1 MSEKSPEQQVVQAAA
16 GERGGWRAAVRGNVL
31 SMGLVSL
38 FTDFSSEM
46 MNPLL
51 PIYILGLVSPGP
63 EAAKVAALLVGL
75 MEGIAETTA
84 SLLKIFSGRLS
95 DVLGK
100 RKALVVVG
108 YGLSSVARPLMALA
122 AAVWHVIALKFA
134 DRVGKGIRTSPRD
147 ALIGDSVDASVRGLA
162 FSFHRTM
169 DHVGA
174 VLGPLAAVG
183 VLYALLGEVLWK
195 GATDQPSG
203 DQMRAL
209 SWLFGLAVVP
219 GALALVAALRVRE
232 IAPPGDRAAPAPSGS
247 PTGPQ
252 SSVWR
257 ELPRQFY
264 AFVSIVTLFAL
275 GNSSD
280 MFIVFLGSTR
290 FGMSVLEVVA
300 LWVMLHVS
308 KIVFSIPGGIVSDKL
323 GRRPVL
329 VVGWTVYAL
338 VYLGLGLADQ
348 PWQLWALIL
357 VYGFYYGM
365 SEGVEK
371 ALVADYI
378 PSRHRSTAFGI
389 YHGAVGLAALPASL
403 IFGAVWSAVGAW
415 ASFTLGAVLAGVAAV
430 LLAILL
436 KPQAPVRA

>member
-1 MSEKSPEQQVVQAAA
+1 MTEEAHENQMTQAGSARSA
-16 GERGGWRAAVRGNVL
+16 GWRGAVRGNVL

-51 PIYILGLVSPGP
+51 PIYVLGLVAPGP
-63 EAAKVAALLVGL
+63 GAVKAAVILVGL

-108 YGLSSVARPLMALA
+108 YGLSSVSRPLIALA
-122 AAVWHVIALKFA
+122 GAVWHVIALKFA
-134 DRVGKGIRTSPRD
+134 DRVGKGLRTSPRD
-147 ALIGDSVDASVRGLA
+147 ALIGDSVGPSVRGLA

-174 VLGPLAAVG
+174 VLGPLVAVG

-195 GATDQPSG
+195 GATDRPSSE
-203 DQMRAL
+203 QMRAL
-209 SWLFGLAVVP
+209 SWLFAIAVVP
-219 GALALVAALRVRE
+219 GVLAMAAVLRVRE
-232 IAPPGDRAAPAPSGS
+232 IAPPGRPEPASPTAAEGPAP
-247 PTGPQ
+247 
-252 SSVWR
+252 SVWR
-257 ELPRQFY
+257 ELPRKFY
-264 AFVSIVTLFAL
+264 LFVSIVTLFAL

-290 FGMSVLEVVA
+290 FGMSVLEVVI
-300 LWVMLHVS
+300 LWVALHVS
-308 KIVFSIPGGIVSDKL
+308 KIAFSIPGGIVSDKM

-329 VVGWTVYAL
+329 VAGWIVYAL
-338 VYLGLGLADQ
+338 VYLGLGFADQ
-348 PWQLWALIL
+348 AWHLWTLIV
-357 VYGFYYGM
+357 VYGLYYGL

-371 ALVADYI
+371 ALVTDFI

-389 YHGAVGLAALPASL
+389 YHGAVGVAALPASL
-403 IFGAVWSAVGAW
+403 IFGAVWSAAGAW
-415 ASFTLGAVLAGVAAV
+415 ASFALGAAMAGVAAV
-430 LLAILL
+430 LLAVLL
-436 KPQAPVRA
+436 ARGGDSKEA